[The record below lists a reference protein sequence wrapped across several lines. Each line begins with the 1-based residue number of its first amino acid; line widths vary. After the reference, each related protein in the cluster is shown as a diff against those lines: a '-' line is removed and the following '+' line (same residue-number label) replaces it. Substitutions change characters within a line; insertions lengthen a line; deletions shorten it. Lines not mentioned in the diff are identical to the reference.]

1 LTNLIKISDTSKYLT
16 KGIISKTIIMI
27 AKKDPSN
34 VIQELVEYL
43 DHQNIDIR
51 LNAINSIDGLIDEY
65 LSNFRVKPFFIILQN
80 DKNLQIKKQ
89 ASKII
94 SKIAQKDP
102 NLIKPFISDFFQSF
116 NEQELTVRIALSKS
130 LLEIVKISPEII
142 PARIIINLL
151 SDQDSFIRETSAK
164 ILGYIGYK
172 MPFSV
177 ADALIKVGLI
187 DDEWIVRE
195 AAASSLGKIIPYV
208 ENKDKIIQKLVSLM
222 DDEQNWVRRTAM
234 NILST
239 IKEVN
244 RAHIPFETLAKHLT
258 NEDEN
263 VREASVKLLEI
274 YGTQIFEKF
283 DSIVSLLG
291 DSSKEVRTSL
301 INSLV
306 NIIKK
311 EGITKILSKLLRNL
325 SAEGSLEIQ
334 QSISIILG
342 RTIKYEDTKIKK
354 RVIALLKVRCE
365 MTQDP
370 IICETLNQLKES

>member
-1 LTNLIKISDTSKYLT
+1 
-16 KGIISKTIIMI
+16 
-27 AKKDPSN
+27 
-34 VIQELVEYL
+34 V
-43 DHQNIDIR
+43 
-51 LNAINSIDGLIDEY
+51 
-65 LSNFRVKPFFIILQN
+65 
-80 DKNLQIKKQ
+80 
-89 ASKII
+89 
-94 SKIAQKDP
+94 
-102 NLIKPFISDFFQSF
+102 
-116 NEQELTVRIALSKS
+116 
-130 LLEIVKISPEII
+130 SPEII
-142 PARIIINLL
+142 PNRIIINLL
-151 SDQDSFIRETSAK
+151 SDQDSFVRETSAK

-177 ADALIKVGLI
+177 AEALIKKGLI

-195 AAASSLGKIIPYV
+195 AAVSSLGKIIPYV
-208 ENKDKIIQKLVSLM
+208 ENKEEIIQKLVSLM
-222 DDEQNWVRRTAM
+222 EDEQNWVRRTAM

-244 RAHIPFETLAKHLT
+244 MSNLPFDKIVSNFK

-274 YGTQIFEKF
+274 YSTQINERF
-283 DSIVSLLG
+283 DSFVHLLG
-291 DSSKEVRTSL
+291 DSSKSVRTSL

-311 EGITKILSKLLRNL
+311 EGITEILSKLLRNL

-334 QSISIILG
+334 QSIALILG
-342 RTIKYEDTKIKK
+342 RTIKYEDIKIKK

-370 IICETLNQLKES
+370 IICETLHQLKES